1 MAENIFRQVALE
13 RLSTPEQLDQAMQVT
28 TPAAW
33 LAVGALIV
41 LLAGGVAWSVVSKVP
56 EKVAGRGILISPG
69 GVLDV
74 VSSSQGRITRFLVQ
88 PGDWVDAG
96 KVVAEIAQPDIGNEL
111 EVARAELAETQAEYK
126 KLLDFHQRDIAVQKS
141 YITQKR
147 QALAQQMT
155 FIRSRLQWLHEREAL
170 EAELR
175 TKGLIERQRVV
186 NTKIEINNATEEIAR
201 GENDARQLDLDESTL
216 EITKEKE
223 RIEQEDKVATAQRR
237 VDSLQGRLQR
247 NAELV
252 SPYSGYIVEFKVNAG
267 EVVDLGRAL
276 FSVLPQERRPDNNAA
291 KHPRELQ
298 AKLYVRPEDGKK
310 IHPGMAAQIAPST
323 VKREEYGF
331 IEGTVTQ
338 IALIPSTQEGI
349 MRVLKNRQL
358 VQELSGGGAPFEVT
372 VELKL
377 DDLSR
382 NGYKWSSSRGPDSEL
397 NPGTLSDGTI
407 TVRQI
412 RLISL
417 VIPALEQL
425 FQRFDSTPG

>member
-1 MAENIFRQVALE
+1 MSQGIFRQVALE
-13 RLSTPEQLDQAMQVT
+13 RLSTPEQLDQAMWVT
-28 TPAAW
+28 APAAW
-33 LAVGALIV
+33 LT
-41 LLAGGVAWSVVSKVP
+41 LLALTATMVLGLAWSVFGTVP
-56 EKVAGRGILISPG
+56 EKIAGRGILISPG

-96 KVVAEIAQPDIGNEL
+96 KLVAEIAQPDIGNEL
-111 EVARAELAETQAEYK
+111 AVARAELAEDQAEYK
-126 KLLDFHQRDIAVQKS
+126 KLLDFQQRDIAVQKT
-141 YITQKR
+141 YIAQKR

-155 FIRSRLQWLHEREAL
+155 FVRSRLQWLHEREAL
-170 EAELR
+170 ETELR

-186 NTKIEINNATEEIAR
+186 NTKIEINNATEELGR
-201 GENDARQLDLDESTL
+201 GDNETKQLDLDESTL
-216 EITKEKE
+216 AITKERE
-223 RIEQEDKVATAQRR
+223 RIAADDKVATAQRR
-237 VDSLQGRLQR
+237 VETLQDKLER

-276 FSVLPQERRPDNNAA
+276 FSVLPQEHRPESGAS
-291 KHPRELQ
+291 KRPRELQ

-310 IHPGMAAQIAPST
+310 IRPGMQAQISPST

-338 IALIPSTQEGI
+338 IAPIPSTEEGI

-377 DDLSR
+377 DDRSH
-382 NGYKWSSSRGPDSEL
+382 NGYKWSSSQGPDSEL

-407 TVRQI
+407 TVRRI

-425 FQRFDSTPG
+425 FQHLDN